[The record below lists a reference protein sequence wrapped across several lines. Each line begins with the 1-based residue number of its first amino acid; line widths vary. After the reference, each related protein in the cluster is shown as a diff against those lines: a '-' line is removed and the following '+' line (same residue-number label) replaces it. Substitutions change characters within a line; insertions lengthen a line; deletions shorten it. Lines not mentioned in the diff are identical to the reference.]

1 MKAEIITIGDEIL
14 IGQIVDTN
22 SAWMA
27 EQLNLAGIEVY
38 QITSVHDDLNHIMQ
52 ALASAEQQVDVVLIT
67 GGLGPTKDDITKYAL
82 CEYFDT
88 KLVFHEPTFE
98 VIRERFKNRGID
110 FNKLNRDQAL
120 VPESCTVIPNA
131 EGTAP
136 CMWFERNDT
145 IFVSMP
151 GVPFEM
157 KGLMTREVLPRLLTS
172 GKLKVIVHKT
182 VLTQGVPE
190 SMLAIRIEE
199 WENNLPPFIRLAYLP
214 NPTSVRLRLTAIGTD
229 AQLLRQEIDRQVGL
243 LQPILPTEI
252 FGYDSETMADSVSRL
267 LKAKKQVLAV
277 AESCTGGY
285 ISHLL
290 TLIPGASEWYAGGI
304 IAYDNSVKTNLLGV
318 HPETLGQY
326 GAVSENTAQ
335 EMALGVKE
343 ALKSDYAIAT
353 TGIAGPDGGTPDK
366 PVGTIWISVA
376 GPTKLIAQKYVF
388 GNNRERN
395 IMRSAQTALQML
407 RRLILEEPLA

>member
-38 QITSVHDDLNHIMQ
+38 QITSVHDDRNHIMQ

-120 VPESCTVIPNA
+120 VPESCKVIPNA

-157 KGLMTREVLPRLLTS
+157 KGLMSHEVLPRLLTS

-243 LQPILPTEI
+243 LQLLLPTEI

-304 IAYDNSVKTNLLGV
+304 TAYDNSVKTNLLGV
-318 HPETLGQY
+318 HPETLLQY
-326 GAVSENTAQ
+326 GAVSENTAK

-407 RRLILEEPLA
+407 RRLILEEQ

>member
-38 QITSVHDDLNHIMQ
+38 QITSVHDDRNHIMQ

-120 VPESCTVIPNA
+120 VPESCKVIPNA

-157 KGLMTREVLPRLLTS
+157 KGLMSHEVLPRLLTS

-243 LQPILPTEI
+243 LQQLLPTEI

-304 IAYDNSVKTNLLGV
+304 TAYGNSVKTNLLGV
-318 HPETLGQY
+318 HPETLLQY
-326 GAVSENTAQ
+326 GAVSENTAK

-407 RRLILEEPLA
+407 RRLILEEQ

>member
-38 QITSVHDDLNHIMQ
+38 QITSVHDDRNHIMQ

-120 VPESCTVIPNA
+120 VPESCKVIPNA

-157 KGLMTREVLPRLLTS
+157 KGLMSHEVLPRLLTS

-243 LQPILPTEI
+243 LQLLLPTEI

-304 IAYDNSVKTNLLGV
+304 TAYDNSVKTNLLGV
-318 HPETLGQY
+318 HPETLLQY
-326 GAVSENTAQ
+326 GAVSENTAK

>member
-38 QITSVHDDLNHIMQ
+38 QITSVHDDRNHIMQ

-157 KGLMTREVLPRLLTS
+157 KGLMSHEVLPRLLTS

-243 LQPILPTEI
+243 LQLLLPTEI

-304 IAYDNSVKTNLLGV
+304 TAYGNSVKTNLLGV
-318 HPETLGQY
+318 HPETLLQY
-326 GAVSENTAQ
+326 GAVSENTAK

-407 RRLILEEPLA
+407 RRLILEEQ

>member
-52 ALASAEQQVDVVLIT
+52 ALASAEKLVDVVLIT

-120 VPESCTVIPNA
+120 VPGNCTVIPNA

-157 KGLMTREVLPRLLTS
+157 KGLMSREVLPRLLTS

-229 AQLLRQEIDRQVGL
+229 AQLLRQEIDQQVGL
-243 LQPILPTEI
+243 LQLLLPTEI

-304 IAYDNSVKTNLLGV
+304 TAYDNSIKTNLLCV
-318 HPETLGQY
+318 QPETLLQY

-335 EMALGVKE
+335 EMALGAKK

-407 RRLILEEPLA
+407 RRLILEEQ

>member
-38 QITSVHDDLNHIMQ
+38 QITSVHDDREHIMQ
-52 ALASAEQQVDVVLIT
+52 ALASAEQVVDLVLIT
-67 GGLGPTKDDITKYAL
+67 GGLGPTKDDITKQTL

-120 VPESCTVIPNA
+120 VPENCTVIPNA

-157 KGLMTREVLPRLLTS
+157 KGLMTSEVMPRLLTS
-172 GKLKVIVHKT
+172 GKPKVIVHKT

-199 WENNLPPFIRLAYLP
+199 WENNLPTFIKLAYLP
-214 NPTSVRLRLTAIGTD
+214 NPTSVRLRLTAIGKDT
-229 AQLLRQEIDRQVGL
+229 QMLREEIDRQVGL
-243 LQPILPTEI
+243 LQLLLPNEI
-252 FGYDSETMADSVSRL
+252 FGFDNDTLADSVARL
-267 LKAKKQVLAV
+267 LKEKNKVLAV

-304 IAYDNSVKTNLLGV
+304 TAYDNSIKISLLGV
-318 HPETLGQY
+318 HPETLMQY
-326 GAVSENTAQ
+326 GAVSENTAK
-335 EMALGVKE
+335 EMALGAKQ
-343 ALKSDYAIAT
+343 ALKSDFSIAT

-366 PVGTIWISVA
+366 PVGTIWISVS
-376 GPTKLIAQKYVF
+376 GPTKLIAQKFVF
-388 GNNRERN
+388 GNNREQN

-407 RRLILEEPLA
+407 RRLILEDK